1 MHLDLPIELF
11 YSVTINLCV
20 IIIEINMDAVTG
32 RVHNPEHGIVGVATF
47 AGFYSINE
55 VRGIRVLQA
64 KYPNEEMLCMTWC
77 I

>member
-32 RVHNPEHGIVGVATF
+32 RVHNPEHGIVGVATTF
-47 AGFYSINE
+47 VGFYSPNQ
-55 VRGIRVLQA
+55 RGQVSKRR
-64 KYPNEEMLCMTWC
+64 KCFT
-77 I
+77 